1 MLHIDGGAY
10 GRVRYDVYGKT
21 TFNVDVIGESDNGY
35 GVYDL
40 SKSRDGVVVGFS
52 PHGSDVHSQS
62 INCHGMLGTSSRFG
76 MHGVSIQD
84 ADVVG
89 IDRNGGAGLL
99 AA

>member
-1 MLHIDGGAY
+1 
-10 GRVRYDVYGKT
+10 
-21 TFNVDVIGESDNGY
+21 VIGESDNGY

-62 INCHGMLGTSSRFG
+62 IDCHGMLGTSSRFG

-84 ADVVG
+84 ADVIG
-89 IDRNGGAGLL
+89 IDRMVASDCLQHRRY
-99 AA
+99 ASTSI

>member
-1 MLHIDGGAY
+1 M
-10 GRVRYDVYGKT
+10 
-21 TFNVDVIGESDNGY
+21 
-35 GVYDL
+35 
-40 SKSRDGVVVGFS
+40 VGFS

-62 INCHGMLGTSSRFG
+62 IDCHGMLRTSSRFG
-76 MHGVSIQD
+76 MHGVSIHD